1 MVIDNFTLQTRKCL
15 SRKEE
20 KSIHPL
26 PDTAEQRHCWP
37 ENSGSAHPGVTER
50 TLIDADIRNLTLIF
64 LPLPVLLY
72 YNIIHTGK
80 VYLFLQIKNYI
91 FVAIDQPNYLDGCE
105 DGRHIICRWPP
116 GKITITKKF
125 KKIIFSCHFVSIMI
139 EPSYLTPKLFQL
151 TCFEGCQGIYPH
163 RHRRLGGTFSRQTA
177 Q

>member
-1 MVIDNFTLQTRKCL
+1 MIRIRDTSLNCEMVIDNFTLQTRKCL

-105 DGRHIICRWPP
+105 DGRHIICR
-116 GKITITKKF
+116 
-125 KKIIFSCHFVSIMI
+125 
-139 EPSYLTPKLFQL
+139 
-151 TCFEGCQGIYPH
+151 
-163 RHRRLGGTFSRQTA
+163 
-177 Q
+177 